1 MSQLSFYRF
10 ASTPPL
16 FFVYLSVHHQAPD
29 FSIILSID
37 NPPFPIFFSLSSC
50 DIPRRVWSSSP
61 LSLKDGD
68 TPCKQTGGFW
78 FFAAPPPYLTSQSG
92 CCAIFAVFLI
102 FSWPP
107 SQRSVCLSV
116 SLSLQNFLSKHSL
129 FRFFFFHLS
138 TLSPVSRFS
147 VVRAGFRIYSRSEH
161 SNRTR
166 VETLDTKTNPFPPGL
181 QWLWGHHRFPEQPS
195 STSLSKKSFFLFV
208 PVYSCVVHTTTFP
221 TCSSKLFRQEYTDT
235 VSRTRRWLDHPST
248 HPLLHS
254 LAHTHSISVFTPF
267 VAFNVSPSLHLSN
280 PKRAGFTEL
289 DPTLPLS
296 RSPFTLNTR
305 YSPSPNILIV
315 PSPSPRFLLACI

>member
-1 MSQLSFYRF
+1 MRKLYVWGMPAGTPRGPDSHVSGLARCRWEFGAEPRERPKAPVAYGLVSYVNSIRVLRKKRGRVGCKRAYFLFQHGRDNGKRGATLCLNYRFIGLHRRPPFFLFIFPSIIKHRTFQSFYP
-10 ASTPPL
+10 STIPL
-16 FFVYLSVHHQAPD
+16 P
-29 FSIILSID
+29 
-37 NPPFPIFFSLSSC
+37 NFFSLSSC

-61 LSLKDGD
+61 LSRKDGD

-161 SNRTR
+161 SNRT
-166 VETLDTKTNPFPPGL
+166 
-181 QWLWGHHRFPEQPS
+181 
-195 STSLSKKSFFLFV
+195 
-208 PVYSCVVHTTTFP
+208 
-221 TCSSKLFRQEYTDT
+221 
-235 VSRTRRWLDHPST
+235 
-248 HPLLHS
+248 
-254 LAHTHSISVFTPF
+254 
-267 VAFNVSPSLHLSN
+267 
-280 PKRAGFTEL
+280 
-289 DPTLPLS
+289 
-296 RSPFTLNTR
+296 
-305 YSPSPNILIV
+305 
-315 PSPSPRFLLACI
+315 